1 MSTTPG
7 PFDERRTDRMRRLL
21 QLRMSNPVIQV
32 VVALVFTALVTATLA
47 PSREE
52 SRAIVAE
59 SDVHTIAPRDITA
72 THLFEFEAVSDE
84 EAADVRAEA
93 AATVLDVWDYDPRL
107 GTLLVD
113 RVEQTFDTMR
123 ARLLTEAQARVQAL
137 PSRELSTALDGS
149 GDGALAPAVDPGYTG
164 PWQEDFVGVTQLDI
178 LGPEDRIAVV
188 EQAGGLSGI
197 LATDRS
203 PAADAWSGM
212 LARDGFSVE
221 AERALLTVL
230 EPTTERHIIADR
242 DALEATGVDGLLL
255 RTLGADA
262 SDERQVRTFRDFFD
276 RSEVDELVYAASAR
290 VRGTDLDDAF
300 VDAMLQLAVAITP
313 VNTWP
318 NAELTEARR
327 RAAAER
333 AEEEFRAAQRMMFQP
348 GELLV
353 GAGQEITPE
362 MYEVIAHM
370 QQSAPQTQ
378 AAGWTIGG
386 LATVVVLLVFPL
398 VLFASTSL
406 RRFSSDTKDLA
417 MMGAVLVVHLALT
430 RVGLAM
436 AAATESN
443 GGLRVET
450 LALLVPFGAGAMLVR
465 VLTRAENAL
474 VYAVI
479 YGLLCGLIFEPSVSW
494 VLLATVAGV
503 VATAATGDALSRSD
517 LLRAGAITGAVLMGM
532 SVGTALLVD
541 ATDPGVVLYGAGLA
555 ALSGLTS
562 VAVVWAL
569 LPLVESLF
577 RYTTSMRLMEL
588 ANLNHPALRELILK
602 APGTY
607 HHSMMVGQLV
617 EAGCEAVGANALLGR
632 AGAYFHDIGKM
643 KNPQYFAENQSGT
656 NPHSKLKPNMSALV
670 IKAHVKDGV
679 EMARQYKL
687 PREIIAFI
695 REHHGTSL
703 IAFFYRRAQEEQGDD
718 VSEEHYRY
726 PGPRPQ
732 SRETA
737 ICLLADGIEAA
748 SRALPDPT
756 PAHLKGLIQKMI
768 NKAFIDGQFDECDLT
783 LRDLHVIAQAF
794 YKRLTA
800 FYHHRPE
807 YPSARKGMSSGR
819 LNAVDESSETPP
831 PPPIEEDDD
840 RGDGDGPSG
849 GDSGDAPVVTE
860 ESGVHLRRLEM

>member
-1 MSTTPG
+1 MSTAPL
-7 PFDERRTDRMRRLL
+7 PSEDRGLTVVKRLL
-21 QLRMSNPVIQV
+21 APRLSNPAVQV
-32 VVALVFTALVTATLA
+32 LIALAFTGLVTLTLM
-47 PSREE
+47 PSRDAGPATIT
-52 SRAIVAE
+52 RD
-59 SDVHTIAPRDITA
+59 DVNTIAPRDITA
-72 THLFEFEAVSDE
+72 SHLFEFEAVSSDE
-84 EAADVRAEA
+84 VADVRAQA
-93 AATVLDVWDYDPRL
+93 AATVLDVWDHDPRL
-107 GTLLVD
+107 GEQLAQE
-113 RVEQTFDTMR
+113 VERTFDTMR
-123 ARLLTEAQARVQAL
+123 ARLLSEAQTRIDAL
-137 PSRELSTALDGS
+137 PSRTALALEGS
-149 GDGALAPAVDPGYTG
+149 GAEAGIGLDPNYEG
-164 PWQEDFVGVTQLDI
+164 PWQEDFAGQDRLVI
-178 LGPEDRIAVV
+178 LEPDVRVATVRT
-188 EQAGGLSGI
+188 AGGLSG
-197 LATDRS
+197 LLPDDPDDAM
-203 PAADAWSGM
+203 AARIDV
-212 LARDGFSVE
+212 LARDGFSGD
-221 AERALLTVL
+221 AERALLVVL
-230 EPTTERHIIADR
+230 DAITHRHIVADR
-242 DALEATGVDGLLL
+242 APLEAIGPEGIVL
-255 RTLGADA
+255 RTLGDA
-262 SDERQVRTFRDFFD
+262 TPVARTTRSFRDFFD
-276 RSEVDELVYAASAR
+276 LSEVDELVYAAAAR
-290 VRGTDLDDAF
+290 IRNDMDEDLREA
-300 VDAMLQLAVAITP
+300 LLELAVVLVP
-313 VNTWP
+313 VNTWS
-318 NAELTEARR
+318 NQELSRARR
-327 RAAAER
+327 EAAADR
-333 AEEEFRAAQRMMFQP
+333 AEAEFRTEQRMMFQP

-362 MYEVIAHM
+362 LYAVIEHM
-370 QQSAPQTQ
+370 QQSRPESQS
-378 AAGWTIGG
+378 AGWTVGG
-386 LATVVVLLVFPL
+386 LATIVVLLVFPL

-406 RRFSSDTKDLA
+406 RRFSHDAKDLA
-417 MMGAVLVVHLALT
+417 MMGAVLVLHLALT

-436 AAATESN
+436 AAATESDS
-443 GGLRVET
+443 GLRVET
-450 LALLVPFGAGAMLVR
+450 MALLLPFAAGAMLVR
-465 VLTRAENAL
+465 LLTRAENAL
-474 VYAVI
+474 IYAVVF
-479 YGLLCGLIFEPSVSW
+479 GLLTGLLFEQSATW
-494 VLLATVAGV
+494 VLIATVSGV
-503 VATAATGDALSRSD
+503 VATAATGEAVSRSD
-517 LLRAGAITGAVLMGM
+517 LLRAGAMTGAVLMGM
-532 SVGTALLVD
+532 SVGTSLLVD
-541 ATDPGVVLYGAGLA
+541 ANDPGTVLYGAGLA

-562 VAVVWAL
+562 VAVVYAL
-569 LPLVESLF
+569 LPIVEGVF

-643 KNPQYFAENQSGT
+643 KNPQYFAENQSGV

-732 SRETA
+732 TRETA

-807 YPSARKGMSSGR
+807 YPSARRGMASGR
-819 LNAVDESSETPP
+819 LNAVDDSSETPP
-831 PPPIEEDDD
+831 PPVEDDDD